1 MDEPGDTSGHVR
13 TSATGPADNCADTGL
28 LSFLSGKNPKK
39 RLDQFLMDNARIV
52 Y

>member
-1 MDEPGDTSGHVR
+1 MDETGDESGHVR

-28 LSFLSGKNPKK
+28 LPFLFGKNPKK
-39 RLDQFLMDNARIV
+39 CPDQFLMDKARIE